1 MKKLWKVVLRPYEVF
16 VELKPSPNP
25 VRPLTIVLCFL
36 VVGSVANALATGYD
50 AVQREGERSADFRSS
65 SSSSS
70 YSVGERIDVQ
80 DAGDTAMDSPL
91 VVVFM
96 IVTTAF
102 AAGLL
107 YFLGLLVV
115 ATYLSVIAKSF
126 GTDIGF
132 ARWFAF
138 SCWVSLPL
146 IFTSLG
152 WLGEAF
158 VSHETRESIRLLA
171 PLTWF
176 DQSLAG
182 YAQTIRI
189 DTVWISLIAI
199 FGFYSWTQKTIGFAA
214 TVILVPALVFTIV
227 STEILKLI

>member
-1 MKKLWKVVLRPYEVF
+1 MKKLWKVLLRPYEVF
-16 VELKPSPNP
+16 VELKPSPDP
-25 VRPLTIVLCFL
+25 VRPLTVVLCFL
-36 VVGSVANALATGYD
+36 VVGSVANELATGHD
-50 AVQREGERSADFRSS
+50 AVQREGERSVDIRSS
-65 SSSSS
+65 TSSIS
-70 YSVGERIDVQ
+70 YSVDERIDVQ
-80 DAGDTAMDSPL
+80 DAGDTAMNSPL

-102 AAGLL
+102 AVGIL

-115 ATYLSVIAKSF
+115 AIYLSFIAKSF

-138 SCWVSLPL
+138 SCWVSIPL

-158 VSHETRESIRLLA
+158 FSVETRDSIRLLA

-182 YAQTIRI
+182 YAQAIRI
-189 DTVWISLIAI
+189 DTLWISLIAI
-199 FGFYSWTQKTIGFAA
+199 FGFHSWTQKTIGFAA
-214 TVILVPALVFTIV
+214 TVILVPAVLFTIV